1 MPAFTNL
8 WHTAS
13 FAISHDNASPRTTLK
28 SIDSVVIQHVFQ
40 SLFIL
45 LWHAHKIVT
54 NEYEYPWVRLRVLYS
69 RVQLRLLASSIAST
83 RECMS
88 EYSRVD
94 AREFWLAC
102 GQGITRVWARHHS
115 RVGKASLACRQCIT
129 RVYSYTLAFSTR
141 VWYCVRRESLA
152 LVC

>member
-1 MPAFTNL
+1 MPVFTNL

-40 SLFIL
+40 SLLIL

-54 NEYEYPWVRLRVLYS
+54 NEYEYPRVRLRVLYS
-69 RVQLRLLASSIAST
+69 RVRLLASSIAST
-83 RECMS
+83 REFNC
-88 EYSRVD
+88 EYSRVH
-94 AREFWLAC
+94 ARVFTSWRSRVL
-102 GQGITRVWARHHS
+102 TRVWARHHS

>member
-1 MPAFTNL
+1 MPVFTNL

-28 SIDSVVIQHVFQ
+28 SIDSVVIQHMFQ
-40 SLFIL
+40 SLLIL
-45 LWHAHKIVT
+45 HVLWHAHKIVT
-54 NEYEYPWVRLRVLYS
+54 NEYEYPRVRLRVLYS
-69 RVQLRLLASSIAST
+69 RVRLLASSIAST
-83 RECMS
+83 RECTR
-88 EYSRVD
+88 EYSASWRSRV
-94 AREFWLAC
+94 L
-102 GQGITRVWARHHS
+102 TRVWARHHS

-129 RVYSYTLAFSTR
+129 RVYSYPLAFSTR